1 MEGMRAFNFFNQNF
15 NESIDIEVFS
25 CAIVTESTVFFWK
38 EQNGLYLYCG
48 KLMTVT

>member
-1 MEGMRAFNFFNQNF
+1 MEGMRAFNFFNQNL

-38 EQNGLYLYCG
+38 EQNELYGYLV
-48 KLMTVT
+48 KL